1 MQCLVSPEA
10 DFREIPVF
18 DNRAKITLAARRAEA
33 LTSAVAEIKAAGG
46 PLAKRADGRDAGYEH
61 RRSTEAGRG
70 WVRSHPWRRQQCRR
84 HRDQARARTGRL
96 VRLRGISLG

>member
-46 PLAKRADGRDAGYEH
+46 ARKA
-61 RRSTEAGRG
+61 
-70 WVRSHPWRRQQCRR
+70 CRWM
-84 HRDQARARTGRL
+84 
-96 VRLRGISLG
+96 